1 MIEQTIK
8 LLHELRLT
16 AMAENFLRQSG
27 DPTMSALSFEQRVG
41 IMVDA
46 EATARADRKMQ
57 ARVKAAGFRYR
68 AHLEN
73 FREGH
78 RKGLDRAT
86 IASLGTCSWIR
97 QKSNLLLVGPTG
109 TGKTWIACA
118 LGHRACREGMRVRFE
133 RLPLLLEELRIAMSD
148 GTYLKC
154 LERLHR
160 FDLLILDDLGAG
172 AIELRGRNSL
182 LEIVEGRTEV
192 GATIVTS
199 QMPVGMWH
207 TYIAGDNPTVA
218 DSVMDRL
225 VQGALRIELS
235 GPSMRGG
242 STEAGS

>member
-1 MIEQTIK
+1 
-8 LLHELRLT
+8 
-16 AMAENFLRQSG
+16 MADNFARQSG
-27 DPTMSALSFEQRVG
+27 DPTMSALSFEERVG

-46 EATARADRKMQ
+46 EATARANRKMQ
-57 ARVKAAGFRYR
+57 SRIKEAGFRYR

-97 QKSNLLLVGPTG
+97 QKSNVLLVGPTG

-133 RLPLLLEELRIAMSD
+133 RLPRLLEELRIAMGD
-148 GTYLKC
+148 GTYLKA
-154 LERLHR
+154 LDRLQR

-182 LEIVEGRTEV
+182 LEIIEARTEV
-192 GATIVTS
+192 GSTIVTS
-199 QMPVGMWH
+199 QMPIGMWH

-225 VQGALRIELS
+225 VQGAIRIELG
-235 GPSMRGG
+235 GPSLRGG
-242 STEAGS
+242 GVDGAG

>member
-1 MIEQTIK
+1 MIDQTIR
-8 LLHELRLT
+8 LLHEIRLK
-16 AMAENFLRQSG
+16 AMADNFVSQSG
-27 DPTMSALSFEQRVG
+27 DPTMSALSFEERVG

-46 EATARADRKMQ
+46 EATARANRKMQ
-57 ARVKAAGFRYR
+57 SRVKEAAFRYP

-86 IASLGTCSWIR
+86 IASLGTCSWLR
-97 QKSNLLLVGPTG
+97 QKTNVLLVGPTG

-133 RLPLLLEELRIAMSD
+133 RLPRLLEKLRIAMGD
-148 GTYLKC
+148 GSYLQA
-154 LERLHR
+154 LDRLHR
-160 FDLLILDDLGAG
+160 YDLLILDDLGAG
-172 AIELRGRNSL
+172 AIDLLGRNSL
-182 LEIVEGRTEV
+182 LEIVEARTEV
-192 GATIVTS
+192 GSMIVTS

-207 TYIAGDNPTVA
+207 TYIAGENPTVA

-225 VQGALRIELS
+225 VQGALRIDLS

-242 STEAGS
+242 GADGAG